1 MAKKTYKEC
10 VNEVA
15 RKAVIKNFNDRLG
28 GSLNPT
34 NGAIDSNVALLAF
47 IFGMNPIYI
56 RSQVDTL
63 IKEKE
68 KDLKENWEKAL
79 TGTYKFA

>member
-15 RKAVIKNFNDRLG
+15 RKAVIKNFNDRLS
-28 GSLNPT
+28 GSLNPSY
-34 NGAIDSNVALLAF
+34 GSIDSNVSLLAF

-56 RSQVDTL
+56 RSQVDMI

-79 TGTYKFA
+79 SGKYKFV